1 MYQVVLWSVSG
12 RVLVNVPG
20 GTMECFR
27 FNDRVCCQE
36 VCLVIYIFV
45 QFVEC

>member
-20 GTMECFR
+20 VLWSVSGRVLVSVPGGTMECVR
-27 FNDRVCCQE
+27 
-36 VCLVIYIFV
+36 
-45 QFVEC
+45 